1 VFWRL
6 FSPQKQKEL
15 PKVGGKPVYIGGMLF
30 LGTAERGEF
39 DVRRHKL
46 VALHI
51 RDSSGLQYKLDTSDV
66 RVKISKESIDLEI
79 SAVPKFFEIK
89 IRELNDIV
97 KRLGDER
104 RNIEDSYR
112 KLEEALIR
120 GSISMQI
127 YEDSKKRIAEKEK
140 RLIASCMEAE
150 RSFVKIN
157 DDLKRLLSDVES
169 KREALEAKRL
179 LDRLDRGEE
188 DMLANLI
195 ALRTNIMSIEQMLN
209 TLLLQLRLVC

>member
-1 VFWRL
+1 MFWRL
-6 FSPQKQKEL
+6 FAPQRRREV
-15 PKVGGKPVYIGGMLF
+15 PKVGGKPVYIGGMLL

-46 VALHI
+46 IAIYI
-51 RDSSGLQYKLDTSDV
+51 RDGSSQYRLDTSDV
-66 RVKISKESIDLEI
+66 KVKISKESVDLEI
-79 SAVPKFFEIK
+79 SAVPKFFEVK
-89 IRELNDIV
+89 MRELNDVV
-97 KRLGDER
+97 KKLGDER
-104 RNIEDSYR
+104 RDIEGSYR

-120 GSISMQI
+120 GAISMQI
-127 YEDSKKRIAEKEK
+127 YEESKKRIAEKEK
-140 RLIASCMEAE
+140 RLVASCMEAE

-157 DDLKRLLSDVES
+157 DDLKRLLGDVES

-188 DMLANLI
+188 ETLANLTV
-195 ALRTNIMSIEQMLN
+195 LRSSITSIEQMLS

>member
-6 FSPQKQKEL
+6 FAPQRRREV
-15 PKVGGKPVYIGGMLF
+15 PKVGGKPVYIGGMLL

-46 VALHI
+46 IAIYI
-51 RDSSGLQYKLDTSDV
+51 RDGSSQYRLDTSDV
-66 RVKISKESIDLEI
+66 KVKISKESVDLEI
-79 SAVPKFFEIK
+79 SAVPKFFEVK
-89 IRELNDIV
+89 MRELNDVV
-97 KRLGDER
+97 KKLGDER
-104 RNIEDSYR
+104 RDIEGSYR

-120 GSISMQI
+120 GAISMQI
-127 YEDSKKRIAEKEK
+127 YEESKKRIAEKEK
-140 RLIASCMEAE
+140 RLVASCMEAE
-150 RSFVKIN
+150 RSFMKIN
-157 DDLKRLLSDVES
+157 DDLKRLLGDVES

-188 DMLANLI
+188 ETLANLTV
-195 ALRTNIMSIEQMLN
+195 LRSSITSIEQMLN

>member
-1 VFWRL
+1 MFWRL
-6 FSPQKQKEL
+6 FAPQRRREV
-15 PKVGGKPVYIGGMLF
+15 PKVGGKPVYIGGMLL

-46 VALHI
+46 IAIYI
-51 RDSSGLQYKLDTSDV
+51 RDGSSLYKLDTSDV
-66 RVKISKESIDLEI
+66 KVKISKESVDLEI
-79 SAVPKFFEIK
+79 SAVPKFFEVK
-89 IRELNDIV
+89 MRELNDMV
-97 KRLGDER
+97 KKLGDER
-104 RNIEDSYR
+104 RDIEGSYK

-120 GSISMQI
+120 GAISMQI
-127 YEDSKKRIAEKEK
+127 YEESKKRIAEKEK
-140 RLIASCMEAE
+140 RLVASCMEAE

-157 DDLKRLLSDVES
+157 DDLKRLLGDVES

-188 DMLANLI
+188 ETLANLTVLKSSI
-195 ALRTNIMSIEQMLN
+195 TSIEQMLN

>member
-1 VFWRL
+1 L
-6 FSPQKQKEL
+6 FAPQRRREV
-15 PKVGGKPVYIGGMLF
+15 PKVGGKPVYIGGMLL

-46 VALHI
+46 IAIYI
-51 RDSSGLQYKLDTSDV
+51 RDGSSQYRLDTSDV
-66 RVKISKESIDLEI
+66 KVKISKESVDLEI
-79 SAVPKFFEIK
+79 SAVPKFFEVK
-89 IRELNDIV
+89 MRELNDVV
-97 KRLGDER
+97 KKLGDER
-104 RNIEDSYR
+104 RDIEGSYR

-120 GSISMQI
+120 GAISMQI
-127 YEDSKKRIAEKEK
+127 YEESKKRIAEKEK
-140 RLIASCMEAE
+140 RLVASCMEAE

-157 DDLKRLLSDVES
+157 DDLKRLLGDVES

-188 DMLANLI
+188 ETLANLTV
-195 ALRTNIMSIEQMLN
+195 LKSSITSIDQMLN

>member
-1 VFWRL
+1 MFWRL
-6 FSPQKQKEL
+6 FAPQRRREV
-15 PKVGGKPVYIGGMLF
+15 PKVGGKPVYIGGMLL

-46 VALHI
+46 IAIYI
-51 RDSSGLQYKLDTSDV
+51 RDGSSLYKLDTSDV
-66 RVKISKESIDLEI
+66 KVKISKESVDLEI
-79 SAVPKFFEIK
+79 SAVPKFFEVK
-89 IRELNDIV
+89 MRELNDMV
-97 KRLGDER
+97 KKLGDER
-104 RNIEDSYR
+104 RDIEGSYK

-120 GSISMQI
+120 GAISMQI
-127 YEDSKKRIAEKEK
+127 YEESKKRIAEKEK
-140 RLIASCMEAE
+140 RLVASCMEAE

-157 DDLKRLLSDVES
+157 DDLKRLLGDVES

-188 DMLANLI
+188 ETLANLTV
-195 ALRTNIMSIEQMLN
+195 LRSSITSIEQMLN

>member
-1 VFWRL
+1 L
-6 FSPQKQKEL
+6 FAPQRRREV
-15 PKVGGKPVYIGGMLF
+15 PKVGGKPVYIGGMLL

-46 VALHI
+46 IAIYI
-51 RDSSGLQYKLDTSDV
+51 RDGSSQYRLDTSDV
-66 RVKISKESIDLEI
+66 KVKISKESVDLEI
-79 SAVPKFFEIK
+79 SAVPKFFEVK
-89 IRELNDIV
+89 MRELNDVV
-97 KRLGDER
+97 KKLGDER
-104 RNIEDSYR
+104 RDIEGSYR

-120 GSISMQI
+120 GAISMQI
-127 YEDSKKRIAEKEK
+127 YEESKKRIAEKEK
-140 RLIASCMEAE
+140 RLVASCMEAE

-157 DDLKRLLSDVES
+157 DDLKRLLGDVES

-188 DMLANLI
+188 ETLANLTVLKSSI
-195 ALRTNIMSIEQMLN
+195 TSIEQMLN

>member
-1 VFWRL
+1 MFA
-6 FSPQKQKEL
+6 PQRRREV
-15 PKVGGKPVYIGGMLF
+15 PKVSGKPVYIGGMLL

-46 VALHI
+46 IAIYI
-51 RDSSGLQYKLDTSDV
+51 RDGSSQYRLDTSDV
-66 RVKISKESIDLEI
+66 KVKISKESVDLEI
-79 SAVPKFFEIK
+79 SAVPKFFEVK
-89 IRELNDIV
+89 MRELNDVV
-97 KRLGDER
+97 KKLGDER
-104 RNIEDSYR
+104 RDIEGSYR

-120 GSISMQI
+120 GAISMQI
-127 YEDSKKRIAEKEK
+127 YEESKKRIAEKEK
-140 RLIASCMEAE
+140 RLVASCMEAE

-157 DDLKRLLSDVES
+157 DDLKRLLGDVES

-188 DMLANLI
+188 ETLANLTVLKSSI
-195 ALRTNIMSIEQMLN
+195 TSIEQMLN

>member
-1 VFWRL
+1 MFWRL
-6 FSPQKQKEL
+6 FAPQRRREV
-15 PKVGGKPVYIGGMLF
+15 PKVGGKPVYIGGMLL

-46 VALHI
+46 IAIYI
-51 RDSSGLQYKLDTSDV
+51 RDGSSQYRLDTSDV
-66 RVKISKESIDLEI
+66 KVKISKESVDLEI
-79 SAVPKFFEIK
+79 SAVPKFFEVK
-89 IRELNDIV
+89 MRELNDVV
-97 KRLGDER
+97 KKLGDER
-104 RNIEDSYR
+104 RDIEGSYR

-120 GSISMQI
+120 GAISMQI
-127 YEDSKKRIAEKEK
+127 YEESKKRIAEKEK
-140 RLIASCMEAE
+140 RLVASCMEAE

-157 DDLKRLLSDVES
+157 DDLKRLLGDVES

-188 DMLANLI
+188 ETLANLTVLKSSI
-195 ALRTNIMSIEQMLN
+195 TSIEQMLN

>member
-1 VFWRL
+1 MFA
-6 FSPQKQKEL
+6 PQRRREV
-15 PKVGGKPVYIGGMLF
+15 PKVGGKPVYIGGMLL

-46 VALHI
+46 IAIYI
-51 RDSSGLQYKLDTSDV
+51 RDGSSQYRLDTSDV
-66 RVKISKESIDLEI
+66 KVKISKESVDLEI
-79 SAVPKFFEIK
+79 SAVPKFFEVK
-89 IRELNDIV
+89 MRELNDVV
-97 KRLGDER
+97 KKLGDER
-104 RNIEDSYR
+104 RDIEGSYR

-120 GSISMQI
+120 GAISMQI
-127 YEDSKKRIAEKEK
+127 YEESKKRIAEKEK
-140 RLIASCMEAE
+140 RLVASCMEAE

-157 DDLKRLLSDVES
+157 DDLKRLLGDVES

-188 DMLANLI
+188 ETLANLTV
-195 ALRTNIMSIEQMLN
+195 LRSSITSIEQMLN

>member
-6 FSPQKQKEL
+6 FAPQRRREV
-15 PKVGGKPVYIGGMLF
+15 PKVSGKPVYIGGMLL

-46 VALHI
+46 IAIYI
-51 RDSSGLQYKLDTSDV
+51 RDGPSQYKLDTSDV
-66 RVKISKESIDLEI
+66 KVKISKESVDLEI
-79 SAVPKFFEIK
+79 SAVPKFFEVK
-89 IRELNDIV
+89 MRELNDVV
-97 KRLGDER
+97 KKLGDER
-104 RNIEDSYR
+104 RDIEGSYR

-120 GSISMQI
+120 GAISMQI
-127 YEDSKKRIAEKEK
+127 YEESKKRVAEKEK
-140 RLIASCMEAE
+140 RLVASCMEAE
-150 RSFVKIN
+150 RSFMKIN
-157 DDLKRLLSDVES
+157 DDLKRLLGDVES

-188 DMLANLI
+188 ETLANLTV
-195 ALRTNIMSIEQMLN
+195 LRSSITSIEQMLN

>member
-1 VFWRL
+1 MFWRL
-6 FSPQKQKEL
+6 FAPQRRREV
-15 PKVGGKPVYIGGMLF
+15 PKVGGKPVYIGGMLL

-46 VALHI
+46 IAIYI
-51 RDSSGLQYKLDTSDV
+51 RDGSSQYRLDTSDV
-66 RVKISKESIDLEI
+66 KVKISKESVDLEI
-79 SAVPKFFEIK
+79 SAVPKFFEVK
-89 IRELNDIV
+89 MRELNDVV
-97 KRLGDER
+97 KKLGDER
-104 RNIEDSYR
+104 RDIEGSYR

-120 GSISMQI
+120 GAISMQI
-127 YEDSKKRIAEKEK
+127 YEESKKRIAEKEK
-140 RLIASCMEAE
+140 RLVASCMEAE

-157 DDLKRLLSDVES
+157 DDLKRLLGDVES

-188 DMLANLI
+188 ETLANLTV
-195 ALRTNIMSIEQMLN
+195 LKSSITSIDQMLN

>member
-6 FSPQKQKEL
+6 FAPQRRREV
-15 PKVGGKPVYIGGMLF
+15 PKVSGKPVYIGGMLL

-46 VALHI
+46 IAIYI
-51 RDSSGLQYKLDTSDV
+51 RDGSSQYRLDTSDV
-66 RVKISKESIDLEI
+66 KVKISKESVDLEI
-79 SAVPKFFEIK
+79 SAVPKFFEVK
-89 IRELNDIV
+89 MRELNDVV
-97 KRLGDER
+97 KKLGDER
-104 RNIEDSYR
+104 RDIEGSYR

-120 GSISMQI
+120 GAISMQI
-127 YEDSKKRIAEKEK
+127 YEESKKRIAEKEK
-140 RLIASCMEAE
+140 RLVASCMEAE
-150 RSFVKIN
+150 RSFMKIN
-157 DDLKRLLSDVES
+157 DDLKRLLGDVES

-188 DMLANLI
+188 ETLANLTV
-195 ALRTNIMSIEQMLN
+195 LRSSITSIEQMLS

>member
-1 VFWRL
+1 MFWRL
-6 FSPQKQKEL
+6 FAPQRRREV
-15 PKVGGKPVYIGGMLF
+15 PKVSGKPVYIGGMLL

-46 VALHI
+46 IAIYI
-51 RDSSGLQYKLDTSDV
+51 RDGSSQYRLDTSDV
-66 RVKISKESIDLEI
+66 KVKISKESVDLEI
-79 SAVPKFFEIK
+79 SAVPKFFEVK
-89 IRELNDIV
+89 MRELNDVV
-97 KRLGDER
+97 KKLGDER
-104 RNIEDSYR
+104 RDIEGSYR

-120 GSISMQI
+120 GAISMQI
-127 YEDSKKRIAEKEK
+127 YEESKKRIAEKEK
-140 RLIASCMEAE
+140 RLVASCMEAE

-157 DDLKRLLSDVES
+157 DDLKRLLGDVES

-188 DMLANLI
+188 ETLANLTVLKSSI
-195 ALRTNIMSIEQMLN
+195 TSIEQMLN

>member
-6 FSPQKQKEL
+6 FAPQRRREV
-15 PKVGGKPVYIGGMLF
+15 PKVGGKPVYIGGMLL

-46 VALHI
+46 IAIYI
-51 RDSSGLQYKLDTSDV
+51 RDGSSQYRLDTSDV
-66 RVKISKESIDLEI
+66 KVKISKESVDLEI
-79 SAVPKFFEIK
+79 SAVPKFFEVK
-89 IRELNDIV
+89 MRELNDVV
-97 KRLGDER
+97 KKLGDER
-104 RNIEDSYR
+104 RDIEGSYR

-120 GSISMQI
+120 GAISMQI
-127 YEDSKKRIAEKEK
+127 YEESKKRIAEKEK
-140 RLIASCMEAE
+140 RLVASCMEAE
-150 RSFVKIN
+150 RSFMKIN
-157 DDLKRLLSDVES
+157 DDLKRLLGDVES

-188 DMLANLI
+188 ETLANLTV
-195 ALRTNIMSIEQMLN
+195 LRSSITSIEQMLS

>member
-6 FSPQKQKEL
+6 FAPQRRREV
-15 PKVGGKPVYIGGMLF
+15 PKVSGKPVYIGGMLL

-46 VALHI
+46 IAIYI
-51 RDSSGLQYKLDTSDV
+51 RDGPSQYKLDTSDV
-66 RVKISKESIDLEI
+66 KVKISKESVDLEI
-79 SAVPKFFEIK
+79 SAVPKFFEVK
-89 IRELNDIV
+89 MRELNDVV
-97 KRLGDER
+97 KKLGDER
-104 RNIEDSYR
+104 RDIEGSYR

-120 GSISMQI
+120 GAIGMQI
-127 YEDSKKRIAEKEK
+127 YEESKKRIAEKEK
-140 RLIASCMEAE
+140 RLVASCMEAE
-150 RSFVKIN
+150 RSFMKIN
-157 DDLKRLLSDVES
+157 DDLKRLLGDVES

-188 DMLANLI
+188 ETLANLTV
-195 ALRTNIMSIEQMLN
+195 LRSSITSIEQMLN

>member
-6 FSPQKQKEL
+6 FAPQRRREV
-15 PKVGGKPVYIGGMLF
+15 PKVGGKPVYIGGMLL

-46 VALHI
+46 IAIYI
-51 RDSSGLQYKLDTSDV
+51 RDGSSLYKLDTSDV
-66 RVKISKESIDLEI
+66 KVKISKESVDLEI
-79 SAVPKFFEIK
+79 SAVPKFFEVK
-89 IRELNDIV
+89 MRELNDMV
-97 KRLGDER
+97 KKLGDER
-104 RNIEDSYR
+104 RDIEGSYK

-120 GSISMQI
+120 GAISMQI
-127 YEDSKKRIAEKEK
+127 YEESKKRIAEKEK
-140 RLIASCMEAE
+140 RLVASCMEAE

-157 DDLKRLLSDVES
+157 DDLKRLLGDVES

-188 DMLANLI
+188 ETLANLTV
-195 ALRTNIMSIEQMLN
+195 LRSSITSIEQMLN

>member
-1 VFWRL
+1 MFA
-6 FSPQKQKEL
+6 PQRRREV
-15 PKVGGKPVYIGGMLF
+15 PKVGGKPVYIGGMLL

-46 VALHI
+46 IAIYI
-51 RDSSGLQYKLDTSDV
+51 RDGSSQYRLDTSDV
-66 RVKISKESIDLEI
+66 KVKISKESVDLEI
-79 SAVPKFFEIK
+79 SAVPKFFEVK
-89 IRELNDIV
+89 MRELNDVV
-97 KRLGDER
+97 KKLGDER
-104 RNIEDSYR
+104 RDIEGSYR

-120 GSISMQI
+120 GAISMQI
-127 YEDSKKRIAEKEK
+127 YEESKKRIAEKEK
-140 RLIASCMEAE
+140 RLVASCMEAE

-157 DDLKRLLSDVES
+157 DDLKRLLGDVES

-188 DMLANLI
+188 ETLANLTV
-195 ALRTNIMSIEQMLN
+195 LKSSITSIDQMLN

>member
-1 VFWRL
+1 MFA
-6 FSPQKQKEL
+6 PQRRREV
-15 PKVGGKPVYIGGMLF
+15 PKVGGKPVYIGGMLL

-46 VALHI
+46 IAIYI
-51 RDSSGLQYKLDTSDV
+51 RDGSSLYKLDTSDV
-66 RVKISKESIDLEI
+66 KVKISKESVDLEI
-79 SAVPKFFEIK
+79 SAVPKFFEVK
-89 IRELNDIV
+89 MRELNDMV
-97 KRLGDER
+97 KKLGDER
-104 RNIEDSYR
+104 RDIEGSYK

-120 GSISMQI
+120 GAISMQI
-127 YEDSKKRIAEKEK
+127 YEESKKRIAEKEK
-140 RLIASCMEAE
+140 RLVASCMEAE

-157 DDLKRLLSDVES
+157 DDLKRLLGDVES

-188 DMLANLI
+188 ETLANLTVLKSSI
-195 ALRTNIMSIEQMLN
+195 TSIEQMLN

>member
-6 FSPQKQKEL
+6 FAPQRRREV
-15 PKVGGKPVYIGGMLF
+15 PKVSGKPVYIGGMLL

-46 VALHI
+46 IAIYI
-51 RDSSGLQYKLDTSDV
+51 RDGPSQYKLDTSDV
-66 RVKISKESIDLEI
+66 KVKISRESVDLEI
-79 SAVPKFFEIK
+79 SAVPKFFEVK
-89 IRELNDIV
+89 MRELNDVV
-97 KRLGDER
+97 KKLGDER
-104 RNIEDSYR
+104 RDIEGSYR

-120 GSISMQI
+120 GAISMQI
-127 YEDSKKRIAEKEK
+127 YEESKKRIAEKEK
-140 RLIASCMEAE
+140 RLVASCMEAE
-150 RSFVKIN
+150 RSFMKIN
-157 DDLKRLLSDVES
+157 DDLKRLLGDVES

-188 DMLANLI
+188 ETLANLTV
-195 ALRTNIMSIEQMLN
+195 LRSSITSIEQMLN

>member
-1 VFWRL
+1 L
-6 FSPQKQKEL
+6 FAPQRRREV
-15 PKVGGKPVYIGGMLF
+15 PKVGGKPVYIGGMLL

-46 VALHI
+46 IAIYI
-51 RDSSGLQYKLDTSDV
+51 RDGSSLYKLDTSDV
-66 RVKISKESIDLEI
+66 KVKISKESVDLEI
-79 SAVPKFFEIK
+79 SAVPKFFEVK
-89 IRELNDIV
+89 MRELNDMV
-97 KRLGDER
+97 KKLGDER
-104 RNIEDSYR
+104 RDIEGSYK

-120 GSISMQI
+120 GAISMQI
-127 YEDSKKRIAEKEK
+127 YEESKKRIAEKEK
-140 RLIASCMEAE
+140 RLVASCMEAE

-157 DDLKRLLSDVES
+157 DDLKRLLGDVES

-188 DMLANLI
+188 ETLANLTVLKSSI
-195 ALRTNIMSIEQMLN
+195 TSIEQMLN

>member
-1 VFWRL
+1 M
-6 FSPQKQKEL
+6 
-15 PKVGGKPVYIGGMLF
+15 GGKPVYIGGMLL

-46 VALHI
+46 IAIYI
-51 RDSSGLQYKLDTSDV
+51 RDGSSQYRLDTSDV
-66 RVKISKESIDLEI
+66 KVKISKESVDLEI
-79 SAVPKFFEIK
+79 SAVPKFFEVK
-89 IRELNDIV
+89 MRELNDVV
-97 KRLGDER
+97 KKLGDER
-104 RNIEDSYR
+104 RDIEGSYR

-120 GSISMQI
+120 GAISMQI
-127 YEDSKKRIAEKEK
+127 YEESKKRIAEKEK
-140 RLIASCMEAE
+140 RLVASCMEAE

-157 DDLKRLLSDVES
+157 DDLKRLLGDVES

-188 DMLANLI
+188 ETLANLTV
-195 ALRTNIMSIEQMLN
+195 LRSSITSIEQMLN

>member
-1 VFWRL
+1 MFWRL
-6 FSPQKQKEL
+6 FAPQRRREV
-15 PKVGGKPVYIGGMLF
+15 PKVGGKPVYIGGMLL

-46 VALHI
+46 IAIYI
-51 RDSSGLQYKLDTSDV
+51 RDGSSQYRLDTSDV
-66 RVKISKESIDLEI
+66 KVKISKESVDLEI
-79 SAVPKFFEIK
+79 SAVPKFFEVK
-89 IRELNDIV
+89 MRELNDVV
-97 KRLGDER
+97 KKLGDER
-104 RNIEDSYR
+104 RDIEGSYR

-120 GSISMQI
+120 GAISMQI
-127 YEDSKKRIAEKEK
+127 YEESKKRIAEKEK
-140 RLIASCMEAE
+140 RLVASCMEAE

-157 DDLKRLLSDVES
+157 DDLKRLLGDVES

-188 DMLANLI
+188 ETLANLTV
-195 ALRTNIMSIEQMLN
+195 LRSSITSIEQMLN

>member
-1 VFWRL
+1 MFA
-6 FSPQKQKEL
+6 PQRRREV
-15 PKVGGKPVYIGGMLF
+15 PKVGGKPVYIGGMLL

-46 VALHI
+46 IAIYI
-51 RDSSGLQYKLDTSDV
+51 RDGSSLYKLDTSDV
-66 RVKISKESIDLEI
+66 KVKISKESVDLEI
-79 SAVPKFFEIK
+79 SAVPKFFEVK
-89 IRELNDIV
+89 MRELNDMV
-97 KRLGDER
+97 KKLGDER
-104 RNIEDSYR
+104 RDIEGSYK

-120 GSISMQI
+120 GAISMQI
-127 YEDSKKRIAEKEK
+127 YEESKKRIAEKEK
-140 RLIASCMEAE
+140 RLVASCMEAE

-157 DDLKRLLSDVES
+157 DDLKRLLGDVES

-188 DMLANLI
+188 ETLANLTV
-195 ALRTNIMSIEQMLN
+195 LRSSITSIEQMLN

>member
-1 VFWRL
+1 MFA
-6 FSPQKQKEL
+6 PQRRREV
-15 PKVGGKPVYIGGMLF
+15 PKVSGKPVYIGGMLL

-46 VALHI
+46 IAIYI
-51 RDSSGLQYKLDTSDV
+51 RDGSSQYRLDTSDV
-66 RVKISKESIDLEI
+66 KVKISKESVDLEI
-79 SAVPKFFEIK
+79 SAVPKFFEVK
-89 IRELNDIV
+89 MRELNDVV
-97 KRLGDER
+97 KKLGDER
-104 RNIEDSYR
+104 RDIEGSYR

-120 GSISMQI
+120 GAISMQI
-127 YEDSKKRIAEKEK
+127 YEESKKRIAEKEK
-140 RLIASCMEAE
+140 RLVASCMEAE

-157 DDLKRLLSDVES
+157 DDLKRLLGDVES

-188 DMLANLI
+188 ETLANLTV
-195 ALRTNIMSIEQMLN
+195 LRSSITSIEQMLN

>member
-1 VFWRL
+1 L
-6 FSPQKQKEL
+6 FAPQRRREV
-15 PKVGGKPVYIGGMLF
+15 PKVSGKPVYIGGMLL

-46 VALHI
+46 IAIYI
-51 RDSSGLQYKLDTSDV
+51 RDGSSQYRLDTSDV
-66 RVKISKESIDLEI
+66 KVKISKESVDLEI
-79 SAVPKFFEIK
+79 SAVPKFFEVK
-89 IRELNDIV
+89 MRELNDVV
-97 KRLGDER
+97 KKLGDER
-104 RNIEDSYR
+104 RDIEGSYR

-120 GSISMQI
+120 GAISMQI
-127 YEDSKKRIAEKEK
+127 YEESKKRIAEKEK
-140 RLIASCMEAE
+140 RLVASCMEAE

-157 DDLKRLLSDVES
+157 DDLKRLLGDVES

-188 DMLANLI
+188 ETLANLTV
-195 ALRTNIMSIEQMLN
+195 LRSSITSIEQMLN

>member
-6 FSPQKQKEL
+6 FAPQRRREV
-15 PKVGGKPVYIGGMLF
+15 PKVGGKPVYIGGMLL

-46 VALHI
+46 IAIYI
-51 RDSSGLQYKLDTSDV
+51 RDGSSQYRLDTSDV
-66 RVKISKESIDLEI
+66 KVKISKESVDLEI
-79 SAVPKFFEIK
+79 SAVPKFFEVK
-89 IRELNDIV
+89 MRELNDVV
-97 KRLGDER
+97 KKLGGDER
-104 RNIEDSYR
+104 RDIEGSYR

-120 GSISMQI
+120 GAISMQI
-127 YEDSKKRIAEKEK
+127 YEESKKRIAEKEK
-140 RLIASCMEAE
+140 RLVASCMEAE
-150 RSFVKIN
+150 RSFMKIN
-157 DDLKRLLSDVES
+157 DDLKRLLGDVES

-188 DMLANLI
+188 ETLANLTV
-195 ALRTNIMSIEQMLN
+195 LRSSITSIEQMLS